1 VREIVRRGHYVGTH
15 TMDHIQLPL
24 VSTADM
30 TTQVDQSADLIE
42 GITGVR
48 PIWVRPPGG
57 SRSPRVDGYL
67 ARTGF
72 TQMLWNLGTG
82 DFQVRS
88 SDDVLTTFRRVLER
102 REAEAGERGGIVLL
116 HDIHA
121 WSVEAFPRIVAYLD
135 QRNCALLEQGEEL
148 FDFVDDPALFY
159 QRRSENDDASTVAPI
174 VTLDEG
180 MLEVR
185 QARARIR
192 AEARCANPEAL
203 SRLVRGPAR

>member
-1 VREIVRRGHYVGTH
+1 
-15 TMDHIQLPL
+15 
-24 VSTADM
+24 
-30 TTQVDQSADLIE
+30 
-42 GITGVR
+42 
-48 PIWVRPPGG
+48 
-57 SRSPRVDGYL
+57 
-67 ARTGF
+67 
-72 TQMLWNLGTG
+72 
-82 DFQVRS
+82 
-88 SDDVLTTFRRVLER
+88 
-102 REAEAGERGGIVLL
+102 L

-185 QARARIR
+185 QARARLR